1 MKHCFLF
8 ATFIFM
14 KRVLFFS
21 LLIATLFLLNACSS
35 ETTSQNNVVDKIS
48 PNKNVQNVN
57 ANTIENGSVAPTPIT
72 NVQDANVASNT
83 PLNRLNGKVLQ
94 QSNSNEKPKITFI
107 PAPNNSELATI
118 MGSKGEFIQVRNFK
132 SDAQIKSIEQIVT
145 TDKLKIVLKNGK
157 VLEVTVDKDFTS
169 ERFVSISPQEI
180 LILAGLAKKPDAS
193 QTGAT

>member
-1 MKHCFLF
+1 MKKV
-8 ATFIFM
+8 II
-14 KRVLFFS
+14 FS

-57 ANTIENGSVAPTPIT
+57 ANTIENGSVAPTPLT
-72 NVQDANVASNT
+72 NVQDANVASNSPLS
-83 PLNRLNGKVLQ
+83 PLNRPTGKVLQ
-94 QSNSNEKPKITFI
+94 SNSTEVPKITFI
-107 PAPNNSELATI
+107 PASNNSEVATK

-132 SDAQIKSIEQIVT
+132 SDAQIKGIEQIIT
-145 TDKLKIVLKNGK
+145 TDKLKIFLKNGK

-193 QTGAT
+193 QTGGK